1 MEVSDLGTLI
11 DFVLSNLFFVIIIG
25 YGLISAI
32 SGKKSAADET
42 TKHPS
47 QSRPRHTPVEME
59 RKETPRREPS
69 MGQSLRDIMEQIEK
83 TMNQSFETEK
93 KKEMPKKLVQT
104 ASNTYEEQ
112 RQIQLQQSTR
122 PERKENA
129 REAVLAKKANSPI
142 YANDLT
148 KPKALSFDRNSVMQG
163 IIYSEI
169 LSKPRATNPYQRG
182 VKK

>member
-1 MEVSDLGTLI
+1 MEVSGLGALI
-11 DFVLSNLFFVIIIG
+11 DFVLSNLFFVIMVG
-25 YGLISAI
+25 YGLISAL
-32 SGKKSAADET
+32 SGKKSTQEQT

-47 QSRPRHTPVEME
+47 QPRHTPVETERME
-59 RKETPRREPS
+59 PPRREAS
-69 MGQSLRDIMEQIEK
+69 MGQSLREIMEQIEK
-83 TMNQSFETEK
+83 TMNESFQTES
-93 KKEMPKKLVQT
+93 KKEVPKSPVQT
-104 ASNTYEEQ
+104 TSSTYEEQ

-122 PERKENA
+122 PERKDIP
-129 REAVLAKKANSPI
+129 RESVLSKKSSSPI

-148 KPKALSFDRNSVMQG
+148 KPKALSFDQSSVMQG

>member
-1 MEVSDLGTLI
+1 MEVSGLGALI
-11 DFVLSNLFFVIIIG
+11 DFVLSNLFFVIIVV

-32 SGKKSAADET
+32 GGKKSTQEQT

-47 QSRPRHTPVEME
+47 QPRHTPVEME
-59 RKETPRREPS
+59 RTDTPRQAS
-69 MGQSLRDIMEQIEK
+69 MGQSLREIMEQIEK
-83 TMNQSFETEK
+83 TMNESFQTES
-93 KKEMPKKLVQT
+93 KKEAPKPPVQT
-104 ASNTYEEQ
+104 ASSNYEAQ

-122 PERKENA
+122 PERKDIP
-129 REAVLAKKANSPI
+129 RESALPKKSTSPI
-142 YANDLT
+142 EANDLT
-148 KPKALSFDRNSVMQG
+148 KPKSLSFDQTSVMQG